1 MADTIDSNV
10 TGARIAEEASP
21 GVLPGSPVWDL
32 MEPNSYDDFGSEITT
47 AAREP
52 LNPSRQRKKGSVV
65 DLDASGGF
73 QQDFTET
80 GLLKLMQG
88 FLFADAHIPGDTKP
102 ITGTAVPITS
112 TNGGTRVIGA
122 ASGLDRFATD
132 DLVLL
137 SGFAQA
143 ATNGLKTVA
152 GATATTLTLDEAIG
166 ATEASPPSSARV
178 QKVGVSVAANE
189 LAVVVSGTQVTITS
203 VTFDFTTLDLVEGS
217 WIFLGSD
224 ANKFAAPA
232 NQCFVRV
239 DSITANALILGKT
252 SKQMVA
258 VAAGP
263 AVDILLPTFIRNE
276 PDPDEII
283 RRTYQIERTLGRDDD
298 GVMSEYL
305 VGSVANEFT
314 LNIQQGELITA
325 ELMFVAQDN
334 EQRAGSVGVKPGSR
348 PSIQTEDAFN
358 ATSDVRR
365 SKMAIV
371 TPSNPN
377 PSALFGYATEIS
389 LEINNN
395 VSPNKA
401 IGVLGAFSMTA
412 GQFEVGGSA
421 TVYFSSIAAVQAI
434 RNNADV
440 TQDLILVKNGA
451 GWVFDIPLLSLG
463 DGRLSVEAN
472 QPITLPLETMAAE
485 SDLGHTLMVARFPH
499 LPSFA

>member
-21 GVLPGSPVWDL
+21 GVLPGTPVWDVL
-32 MEPNSYDDFGSEITT
+32 EPNSYDDFGSEIVT
-47 AAREP
+47 AARNP

-102 ITGTAVPITS
+102 IVGAAIPITS
-112 TNGGTRVIGA
+112 TTTGTNIIGA
-122 ASGLDRFATD
+122 ASGLDAFETD
-132 DLVLL
+132 DIVLL

-143 ATNGLKTVA
+143 ATNGVKTVA
-152 GATATTLTLDEAIG
+152 AATATTLTLDQAIG
-166 ATEASPPSSARV
+166 ASEASPPASARV
-178 QKVGVSVAANE
+178 QKIGVAVPAAE
-189 LAVVVSGTQVTITS
+189 LAIVVAGSQVSMTS
-203 VTFDFTTLDLVEGS
+203 ATFDFTTLGLVEGS
-217 WIFLGSD
+217 WIYIGSD
-224 ANKFAAPA
+224 DNKFV
-232 NQCFVRV
+232 NVNNRCFARADVI
-239 DSITANALILGKT
+239 SANAIIFGKT
-252 SKQMVA
+252 SKTMVA
-258 VAAGP
+258 EAAGP
-263 AVDILLPTFIRNE
+263 AVDILLPVFVRNE
-276 PDPDEII
+276 PNPDNIK
-283 RRTYQIERTLGRDDD
+283 RRTYQLERTLGRDAN

-305 VGSVANEFT
+305 IGAMSNEFT
-314 LNIQQGELITA
+314 LNLQQGELITA
-325 ELMFVAQDN
+325 DLAFVAQDN
-334 EQRAGSVGVKPGSR
+334 EQRDGLTGVKAGTR
-348 PSIQTEDAFN
+348 PSLTAEDAYN

-371 TPSNPN
+371 TPGNPN
-377 PSALFGYATEIS
+377 PSALFGYATEFS

-412 GQFEVGGSA
+412 GTFEVGGSA
-421 TVYFSSIAAVQAI
+421 EVYFSDIAAVQAV

-440 TQDLILVKNGA
+440 TQDLILVKSGA

-463 DGRLSVEAN
+463 DGRLAVEQD
-472 QPITLPLETMAAE
+472 QPIKLPLETMAAE
-485 SDLGHTLMVARFPH
+485 SDLGHTLMVARFPY